1 MNFAVIDFESSW
13 KEEPVEQNMGPSLCD
28 PQSLIKDL
36 NPQQMEAVK
45 YYGQALLIGAG
56 AGSGKTRVL
65 TRRIAWLLAHGFWAS
80 SILAITFTN
89 KAAAEMRERLG
100 ALIGGVADRMWV
112 STFHSACVRILRRD
126 GEQIGLHSKA
136 PFVAEVLFS
145 TLYHRNAKKAIHIG

>member
-65 TRRIAWLLAHGFWAS
+65 TRRIAWLLAHGFWR
-80 SILAITFTN
+80 
-89 KAAAEMRERLG
+89 AAFSPSPSRTRPQ
-100 ALIGGVADRMWV
+100 RK
-112 STFHSACVRILRRD
+112 CVN
-126 GEQIGLHSKA
+126 
-136 PFVAEVLFS
+136 VLLPS
-145 TLYHRNAKKAIHIG
+145 

>member
-56 AGSGKTRVL
+56 ATHREV
-65 TRRIAWLLAHGFWAS
+65 FS
-80 SILAITFTN
+80 S
-89 KAAAEMRERLG
+89 
-100 ALIGGVADRMWV
+100 
-112 STFHSACVRILRRD
+112 
-126 GEQIGLHSKA
+126 
-136 PFVAEVLFS
+136 VLFAR
-145 TLYHRNAKKAIHIG
+145 LANKRF

>member
-1 MNFAVIDFESSW
+1 MERGTGGAEY
-13 KEEPVEQNMGPSLCD
+13 GTSLCD

-65 TRRIAWLLAHGFWAS
+65 TRRIAWLLAIGFWAS

-89 KAAAEMRERLG
+89 KAAAEMRERLA
-100 ALIGGVADRMWV
+100 ALVGPEAEHMWI

-126 GEQIGLHSKA
+126 GKEIGLTSG
-136 PFVAEVLFS
+136 FS
-145 TLYHRNAKKAIHIG
+145 IYPTRLIANVWSSSSAAI